1 MSTASTGP
9 RVVVVGS
16 FNVDHVWQ
24 CDALPRPGETRI
36 GHYRTGPGG
45 KGFNQATACARSGA
59 RTVFVCA
66 LGQDEGGRL
75 ARALAVADGLDLRA
89 EPSEDATGTAGIHV
103 DGEGRN
109 AIAIGPGAN
118 ATLTTDFI
126 AQQADAIAAARIVLA
141 QLESPVDSVLEA
153 MRLARAAGIRTI
165 LNPAPA
171 NAESSR
177 ELLAVADIL
186 TPNETEFAA
195 LLARHSSERIDAA
208 EVADADD
215 ARLHRL
221 CRTLLPRGTVVVTLG
236 AAGAFVSHRED
247 KCRGDER
254 PHYRVPAYEVTV
266 VDTTGAGDA
275 FNGAL
280 ATSLALGGQHV
291 FADHVRFASHYA
303 ALSTGHE
310 GAAESM
316 PRLALP
322 AAADASPVA
331 HTAPTLQDAPPE
343 LPGARRDG

>member
-1 MSTASTGP
+1 MP

-36 GHYRTGPGG
+36 GRYLTGPGG
-45 KGFNQATACARSGA
+45 KGFNQATACARTGA
-59 RTVFVCA
+59 ETVFVCA
-66 LGQDEGGRL
+66 LGEDAGGQL
-75 ARALAVADGLDLRA
+75 ARTLAATDGIDLRPGA
-89 EPSEDATGTAGIHV
+89 SEEPTGTAGIYV
-103 DGEGRN
+103 DAGGRN
-109 AIAIGPGAN
+109 SIIIGPGAN
-118 ATLTTDFI
+118 AALTAEFV
-126 AQQADAIAAARIVLA
+126 AQQADAIVGARIVLA

-153 MRLARAAGIRTI
+153 MRLARAAGIKTI

-195 LLARHSSERIDAA
+195 LLARHTGERIDAA
-208 EVADADD
+208 EVAGFED

-236 AAGAFVSHRED
+236 EAGAFVSHRED
-247 KCRGDER
+247 KCRGDDL
-254 PHYRVPAYEVTV
+254 PHYRVPAYEVAT

-280 ATSLALGGQHV
+280 AASLATVSDRV
-291 FADHVRFASHYA
+291 FADHVRFAAHYA
-303 ALSTGHE
+303 ALSTEHE
-310 GAAESM
+310 GAAAAM
-316 PRLALP
+316 PRLP
-322 AAADASPVA
+322 A
-331 HTAPTLQDAPPE
+331 PE
-343 LPGARRDG
+343 LR